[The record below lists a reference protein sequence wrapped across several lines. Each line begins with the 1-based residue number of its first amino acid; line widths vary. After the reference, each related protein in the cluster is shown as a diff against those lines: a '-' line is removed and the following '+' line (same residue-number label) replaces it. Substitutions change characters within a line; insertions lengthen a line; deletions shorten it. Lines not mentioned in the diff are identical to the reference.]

1 MLAQPISPA
10 AQPGEDHSSHA
21 VFAAREAHWKMA
33 LIGLLGAAR
42 TLATTYLKTQRDD
55 ASACIDA
62 DHHLAVVD
70 LFAQIAHADALGL
83 SLAGADQLAASGM
96 SAVDLWSIFICPFTA
111 TSLERLIAQNEH
123 LRVGD
128 VVYKADTIYRH
139 TLTEADFAVARSAA

>member
-10 AQPGEDHSSHA
+10 AQTGEDQSSHA
-21 VFAAREAHWKMA
+21 LFASRDAHFKLV

-42 TLATTYLKTQRDD
+42 TMSTYLKAQRDD
-55 ASACIDA
+55 AAACIDA
-62 DHHLAVVD
+62 DHHRAVVD
-70 LFAQIAHADALGL
+70 LFDQVKRAEAMGL
-83 SLAGADQLAASGM
+83 SLVGAHQLAASGM

-139 TLTEADFAVARSAA
+139 TLTKTDLIAAGRPA